1 MAWRVTYDI
10 VSYESAEQGD
20 AVERGFVLPGGWKV
34 EADSGDN
41 VNMSLREALDLC
53 TPQEDCGQWLN
64 EVDGRTDYTSG
75 DNETRALHP
84 PRAITPASYRR
95 LCRLCGVRHNG

>member
-1 MAWRVTYDI
+1 MKWRVTYEI

-20 AVERGFVLPGGWKV
+20 ASERGFVQPGGWKV
-34 EADSGDN
+34 PADSDDD

-53 TPQEDCGQWLN
+53 DPQEDCGRWLT
-64 EVDGRTDYTSG
+64 EVDGRTDYASG

-84 PRAITPASYRR
+84 PRGITAASYRR